1 VSGLVLVAV
10 ALGLS
15 NLAAAIGIGLSG
27 VDARVRIRVGLVFGL
42 FEAGMPI
49 VGLLAGQPLAR
60 AVGSVAAYAA
70 GAVLVAAGGLT
81 VYRART
87 RPVES
92 TAAPGRAG
100 PLIAT
105 AAALSVDNLV
115 VGFALAAQPVG
126 LLDAALVIGGVSAAM
141 SLVGLEAGHRL
152 GRVVERWSAE
162 LSGALLI
169 VVGVAVGVGVL

>member
-1 VSGLVLVAV
+1 MSGLVLVAV

-15 NLAAAIGIGLSG
+15 NLAAALGIGLSG

-42 FEAGMPI
+42 FEAGMP
-49 VGLLAGQPLAR
+49 VLGLVAGEPLAR
-60 AVGSVAAYAA
+60 AVGSVAVPAG
-70 GAVLVAAGGLT
+70 GAVLVGVGGLAIL
-81 VYRART
+81 RAR
-87 RPVES
+87 RGPEA
-92 TAAPGRAG
+92 TAAPGRSG

-105 AAALSVDNLV
+105 AAALSIDNLV

-126 LLDAALVIGGVSAAM
+126 LLEAALVIGGVSATM

-169 VVGVAVGVGVL
+169 VVGIAVGAGLL

>member
-1 VSGLVLVAV
+1 MSGLVLVAV

-15 NLAAAIGIGLSG
+15 NLAAAVGVGISG

-42 FEAGMPI
+42 FEAVMP
-49 VGLLAGQPLAR
+49 VLGLVAGHPVAR
-60 AVGSVAAYAA
+60 AVGSVAAYAG
-70 GAVLVAAGGLT
+70 GAVLVAAGGLS

-87 RPVES
+87 APTES
-92 TAAPGRAG
+92 TAVPGRAG
-100 PLIAT
+100 PLVAT

-115 VGFALAAQPVG
+115 VGFGLAAQPVG
-126 LLDAALVIGGVSAAM
+126 LLEAALVIGGVSATM

-152 GRVVERWSAE
+152 GRAVERWSAE

-169 VVGVAVGVGVL
+169 LVGIAVGVGLL